1 MIRCYCDRCGK
12 EIDRT
17 NKISIPK
24 QKTTYGFE
32 TVEKEVCSEC
42 EEVFNDIISKLV
54 DIRFILFEGFF
65 EGFTDKYK
73 TEGNPNE

>member
-17 NKISIPK
+17 NKIRIPK

-42 EEVFNDIISKLV
+42 EEEFNDIISKLV
-54 DIRFILFEGFF
+54 DIRFILFEGFM
-65 EGFTDKYK
+65 DKYK
-73 TEGNPNE
+73 TEVKPNE